1 MRSKLSLLIAVSMVV
16 LGCDP
21 GLPEGGS
28 DFAAGG
34 SAAAL
39 SQAQFNSLPPEQR
52 YMVANKLMGTMF
64 RGISAEDFFDLE
76 AGMSNLQP
84 VSNSFLVDTKKALQT
99 NMSPAEVLV
108 HDTIIDGLDEEGN
121 PDSDNAKYL
130 FDTDSNTRNNE
141 RAKQVPLARIKEYP
155 ISRDMFVHWMAY
167 VLINT
172 IMFSPAEEM
181 ESTDYTDVQNMYR
194 FLVTHLEDGTPIR
207 QVIRSNLSTLARWRV
222 SRSPENHAL
231 EAYELYLGLFETEE
245 DSYRGGI
252 ACKDLYLTNEDD
264 GYLIRRTDFPNTTP
278 QLILQNNYVTT
289 CDDLYEV
296 IAGHPLLIPRVVE
309 VLFNYF
315 VELRPD
321 NLEYR
326 QGIINSIANS
336 NPETFEDIFMAILF
350 SREYLLN
357 IERPRSIE
365 ENLLP
370 TLEALKWHPE
380 EGGADI
386 GRDIFRNMTERS
398 SRQIYM
404 DGMGWATMKYKI
416 GRLPDAP
423 LDGLSYANYHKSMR
437 EGVLMN
443 ANFYNPSGTRG
454 NANFLYDENGDLKR
468 FVEDMSLHEFI
479 DYLFMNALHR
489 RADDGEKTDLIV
501 VYQTGVNTSG
511 DPVNHLTTDN
521 DGVTIIRNGRH
532 VAVAQMTFDYISRL
546 PEFYYFRSVN

>member
-1 MRSKLSLLIAVSMVV
+1 MRSKISLLIAVSVVV

-21 GLPEGGS
+21 GLPEGQS
-28 DFAAGG
+28 EYAAGG
-34 SAAAL
+34 VAASL
-39 SQAQFNSLPPEQR
+39 SQAEFNTLSPEKQF
-52 YMVANKLMGTMF
+52 MVANKLLATMY
-64 RGISAEDFFDLE
+64 RGVSVEDYFNLE

-84 VSNSFLVDTKKALQT
+84 KSTNFLVETKNAIDTSMLPEQVSAI
-99 NMSPAEVLV
+99 
-108 HDTIIDGLDEEGN
+108 DTEIDGLDEEGN
-121 PDSDNAKYL
+121 PNPDDAKYI
-130 FDTDSNTRNNE
+130 FDTDTNTRNNE
-141 RAKQVPLARIKEYP
+141 RAKQLPMARIKEYP

-194 FLVTHLEDGTPIR
+194 FLVTHLEKDTPIR

-264 GYLIRRTDFPNTTP
+264 GYLIRRTDFPNTDP
-278 QLILQNNYVTT
+278 QLILQNSYVTT

-309 VLFNYF
+309 VIFNYF
-315 VELRPD
+315 VDIRSD

-326 QGIINSIANS
+326 QSIINAIANS
-336 NPETFEDIFMAILF
+336 NPETFEDIFKAILF

-357 IERPRSIE
+357 VERPRSFE
-365 ENLLP
+365 ENLMPLLD
-370 TLEALKWHPE
+370 TLKWHPAE
-380 EGGADI
+380 NAGQVDEQ
-386 GRDIFRNMTERS
+386 IFRRMTEFS
-398 SRQIYM
+398 NSQIYM

-416 GRLPDAP
+416 GRLPEVP
-423 LDGLSYANYHKSMR
+423 LDGLSFANYHKSMR
-437 EGVLMN
+437 QELLMN
-443 ANFYNPSGTRG
+443 RSFYDPSGDRG
-454 NANFLYDENGDLKR
+454 IENFLYDDNGDLKR
-468 FVEDMSLHEFI
+468 HVEDMSLHEFI
-479 DYLFMNALHR
+479 DFLFMNALQR
-489 RADDGEKTDLIV
+489 RANDSEKADLIV
-501 VYQTGVNTSG
+501 VYETGDTG
-511 DPVNHLTTDN
+511 DHLTTDN
-521 DGVTIIRNGRH
+521 DDVVVVNDGRH
-532 VAVAQMTFDYISRL
+532 DEVAQITFDYISRL

>member
-1 MRSKLSLLIAVSMVV
+1 MVV

-28 DFAAGG
+28 EFAAGG
-34 SAAAL
+34 TAVAL
-39 SQAQFNSLPPEQR
+39 SQGEFNTMPAEQQF
-52 YMVANKLMGTMF
+52 MVANKLLGTMY
-64 RGISAEDFFDLE
+64 RGVSAEDFFNLE
-76 AGMSNLQP
+76 AGMANLQP
-84 VSNSFLVDTKKALQT
+84 KNTSFILDTKNAIET
-99 NMSPAEVLV
+99 SMVPEEVLAI
-108 HDTIIDGLDEEGN
+108 DTIIDGLDEEGN
-121 PDSDNAKYL
+121 PDPDNAKYL

-141 RAKQVPLARIKEYP
+141 RAKQLPLARIKEYP

-309 VLFNYF
+309 VIFNYF
-315 VELRPD
+315 VELRAD

-326 QGIINSIANS
+326 QSMINSIANS
-336 NPETFEDIFMAILF
+336 NPETFEDIFKAIIF

-357 IERPRSIE
+357 IERPKTFE
-365 ENLLP
+365 ENLMPILD
-370 TLEALKWHPE
+370 TLQWHPGE
-380 EGGADI
+380 NAGEVDEQ
-386 GRDIFRNMTERS
+386 IFRRMTEFS
-398 SRQIYM
+398 NEQIYL

-416 GRLPDAP
+416 GRLPDVP
-423 LDGLSYANYHKSMR
+423 LDGLSFANYHKSMR
-437 EGVLMN
+437 QELLMN
-443 ANFYNPSGTRG
+443 RGFYDPSGDRG
-454 NANFLYDENGDLKR
+454 NANFIYDENGDVKR
-468 FVEDMSLHEFI
+468 FVEDMSLNEFI
-479 DYLFMNALHR
+479 DFLFMNTLHR
-489 RADDGEKTDLIV
+489 RADAGEQADLIPV
-501 VYQTGVNTSG
+501 FENGSTG
-511 DPVNHLTTDN
+511 NHLTTDN
-521 DGVTIIRNGRH
+521 DDVTIIRDGRYDE
-532 VAVAQMTFDYISRL
+532 VAQITFDYISRL

>member
-1 MRSKLSLLIAVSMVV
+1 MRFNKSLIIIMSMIVM
-16 LGCDP
+16 GCDP
-21 GLPEGGS
+21 GLPEGQS
-28 DFAAGG
+28 EYAAGG
-34 SAAAL
+34 AAAAL
-39 SQAQFNSLPPEQR
+39 SQGEFNALPAEEQ
-52 YMVANKLMGTMF
+52 YLVANKLLGTML
-64 RGISAEDFFDLE
+64 RGVSVEDYFNLD
-76 AGMSNLQP
+76 AGMASLQP
-84 VSNSFLVDTKKALQT
+84 KSTSFLNDIKSAIDTEMNPADVLAVDTL
-99 NMSPAEVLV
+99 
-108 HDTIIDGLDEEGN
+108 IDGLDEEGN
-121 PDSDNAKYL
+121 PDPDVAKYR

-194 FLVTHLEDGTPIR
+194 FLVTNLQDGTPIR
-207 QVIRSNLSTLARWRV
+207 QVIRSNLTSLARWRV

-278 QLILQNNYVTT
+278 QLVLENNYVTT

-309 VLFNYF
+309 VIFNYF
-315 VELRPD
+315 VELRAD

-326 QGIINSIANS
+326 QSMINSIANS
-336 NPETFEDIFMAILF
+336 NPETFEDIFKAILF

-357 IERPRSIE
+357 IERPKTFE
-365 ENLLP
+365 ENLMPLLD
-370 TLEALKWHPE
+370 TLKWHPGE
-380 EGGADI
+380 NAGELDEQ
-386 GRDIFRNMTERS
+386 IFRRMTEFS
-398 SRQIYM
+398 NEQIYL

-416 GRLPDAP
+416 GRLPDVP

-437 EGVLMN
+437 QEVLMN
-443 ANFYNPSGTRG
+443 RGYYDPSGDRG

-468 FVEDMSLHEFI
+468 AVEDMSLNEYI
-479 DYLFMNALHR
+479 DFLFMSTLQRKAS
-489 RADDGEKTDLIV
+489 ASEQTDLIA
-501 VYQTGVNTSG
+501 VYETGDTG
-511 DPVNHLTTDN
+511 NHLTTEN
-521 DGVTIIRNGRH
+521 DGSVVVRDGRH
-532 VAVAQMTFDYISRL
+532 DEVAQVTFDYISRL
-546 PEFYYFRSVN
+546 PEFYYFRSVR